1 MALSG
6 ADGKWVTRGV
16 LLIAVLLAAVYLRAL
31 DNPLTESDRAILVDG
46 EQLRGPGPALEIFV
60 SEGPISGAGGD
71 LYAPL
76 AGLSLATD
84 RMLWGPSPR
93 GWRITSLVIHGASCV
108 LLLLILL
115 RLNLSGAFALLGALL
130 FGLHPIHT
138 QTINLIISR
147 GHVLSGAF
155 TLAAVLF
162 FLTAL
167 GAERPGWRKNAVPP
181 HAWWSLGFF
190 LAGLLSGSEALA
202 FPLFCLIGPW
212 LLGRR
217 YPHPIFYLGLFVV
230 TAVYAVMASVAGAP
244 PEPARLLNGGAAA
257 LKGLRLIVAPY
268 GQMVYHPLRVIW
280 SWADVRF
287 LTGLGLAAAFALASV
302 LLRGRRPALVLWP
315 AFVFCALLAAY
326 PSLVIKG
333 ALEEPGL
340 YLPAAALCGLVV
352 SVFDSLGGLRRMRQG
367 LAVVLAALVV
377 AAGFG
382 SSARCAVWKDA
393 ELVWLEILDRYPNHT
408 LAREKLAEHY
418 REMGL
423 SEKAA
428 DLVSP
433 TGDDAFSTAVKL
445 NNEGVTLMDKGRLQP
460 AVKKFREAL
469 EALPGFRDAHFN
481 LGVVYHSLGRTDS
494 AVVSFERALEA
505 DPGYAKARYN
515 LGIVYE
521 RSGDLDRAEAEYRK
535 AAELDPSHAQ
545 AWANLGALEGRRGRF
560 REAIPLLE
568 RALGIDPA
576 LLQVRLNLA
585 SAYEKVDVE
594 RAKEQWRIYLDQA
607 RARGAPPEVL
617 ERIERRIE
625 SL

>member
-1 MALSG
+1 LSG
-6 ADGKWVTRGV
+6 TEGKWVARGV
-16 LLIAVLLAAVYLRAL
+16 ILLAVLLAVVYLRAL
-31 DNPLTESDRAILVDG
+31 DNPLLESDEVILVDG
-46 EQLRGPGPALEIFV
+46 EHLRGPGSALNLFV
-60 SEGPISGAGGD
+60 SKGPIYGPGGGI
-71 LYAPL
+71 YAPL

-93 GWRITSLVIHGASCV
+93 GWRITSLVIHGASCF

-138 QTINLIISR
+138 QTINLITSR

-162 FLTAL
+162 FLMAL
-167 GAERPGWRKNAVPP
+167 ESERPGWRKNAVPP
-181 HAWWSLGFF
+181 YAWWSLGFF

-217 YPHPIFYLGLFVV
+217 YPHPIFYLGLILV
-230 TAVYAVMASVAGAP
+230 TAVYTVMASVAGAP
-244 PEPARLLNGGAAA
+244 PEPERLLNGGAAA
-257 LKGLRLIVAPY
+257 LKGFRLIVAPY
-268 GQMVYHPLRVIW
+268 GQMAYHPLRVIW
-280 SWADVRF
+280 SWTDARF
-287 LTGLGLAAAFALASV
+287 LAGLGLAAAFALASV
-302 LLRGRRPALVLWP
+302 LVRGRRPALVLWP

-326 PSLVIKG
+326 PSLVKKG
-333 ALEEPGL
+333 ALVEPGL

-352 SVFDSLGGLRRMRQG
+352 SAFDSLGGLRGLRRF

-393 ELVWLEILDRYPNHT
+393 ELVWLEILDRYPNHNRAQER
-408 LAREKLAEHY
+408 LAAYY
-418 REMGL
+418 RKTGL
-423 SEKAA
+423 SDKAA

-433 TGDDAFSTAVKL
+433 TGDDAFSTAVQL
-445 NNEGVTLMDKGRLQP
+445 NNEGVALMDNGRLQP
-460 AVKKFREAL
+460 AVRKFREAL
-469 EALPGFRDAHFN
+469 DALPGFRDAHFN
-481 LGVVYHSLGRTDS
+481 LGVAYHSLGRADS

-505 DPGYAKARYN
+505 DPAYAKAHYN
-515 LGIVYE
+515 LGIVYD

-568 RALGIDPA
+568 RALEMEPG
-576 LLQVRLNLA
+576 LLQVRFNLA

-594 RAKEQWRIYLDQA
+594 RAKEQWRIYLNQA
-607 RARGAPPEVL
+607 RARGAPPAVL
-617 ERIERRIE
+617 EQIERRIE